1 MRILIVEDERQ
12 IARSVAE
19 VLSKNSYAVD
29 IAHDGEYGLD
39 CALTGIYDVIVLDI
53 MLPKK
58 DGLSVLKELRG
69 ADIST
74 PVILLT
80 AKGGLDDRVKGLD
93 YGADDYLA
101 KPFYT
106 DELLARI
113 RALTRRRPEL
123 RQGGIFAYED
133 IELAA
138 LVLYCG
144 GFELT
149 LQPKEA
155 QIMELLIEN
164 GGIVISKETIIEK
177 VWGFDAETE
186 YNRVEKN
193 ISALRKKLSQIKTK
207 VAIRTVRGMGYMLTS
222 GV

>member
-1 MRILIVEDERQ
+1 MRILVVEDERQ

-19 VLSKNSYAVD
+19 VLSKKSYAVD

-69 ADIST
+69 TDIST

-138 LVLYCG
+138 LVLHCG
-144 GFELT
+144 GCETT

-155 QIMELLIEN
+155 QIMEMLIEN
-164 GGIVISKETIIEK
+164 GGLVISKETIIEK